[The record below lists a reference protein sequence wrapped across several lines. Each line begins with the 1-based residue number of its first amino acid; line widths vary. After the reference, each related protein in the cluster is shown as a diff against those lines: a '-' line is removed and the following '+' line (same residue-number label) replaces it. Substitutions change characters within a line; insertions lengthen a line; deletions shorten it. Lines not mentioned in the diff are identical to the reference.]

1 MTRAT
6 LQPEEK
12 DRKDIGGTDQV
23 FAEQVRLIY
32 SGVSYAT
39 LVTLTVGAILIYAQR
54 HAAPLA
60 MLTGWSSYML
70 TGLLLRILLVWR
82 FHAAKAHERRRPAFW
97 LRLYLV
103 MVVYLGAGWGAI
115 GLLFMPP
122 ESPPHQFLTAFVLGA
137 TAVGSMTILAVVYTA
152 CAAFM
157 VLALLPITLN
167 AIVMGGEFGPL
178 IAVMSGF
185 LLVFGLLLS
194 RRQHDVIL
202 RSLRLGFDN
211 AVLVEDLTAEK
222 RRAERLNADLRQ
234 QEAVLARAQH
244 IAGIGSWEW
253 DIVGDELRGSEETYN
268 IFGIDPDG
276 PPITFG
282 QFMELVHPEDR
293 DNVTDAVR
301 ASIEQGQPY
310 NIEHRIIRA
319 DGQERVLLEQ
329 GELTFDKGGNP
340 VAMTG
345 VTHDIT
351 DRYRM
356 EEDLRNV
363 SFAADAANR
372 AKSQFLANMSHELR
386 TPLNAIIGYSEL
398 LREEAEERGETS
410 EMADLDRIGVA
421 GRHLLSLVNEVLD
434 LSKVE
439 AGKTELCVDEF
450 DVKASIEE
458 IVDTITPLVGARG
471 NRLAVDCPADIGMMR
486 SDPTKLRQVLLNL
499 LSNAAKFTEAG
510 DIRLG
515 VSRQGSN
522 LGPGNPGNMVFTV
535 SDSGLGIAPDQVEA
549 AFTAFEQTDSS
560 RDGAQGGTGLGLP
573 LSRHFCAMMGGTIA
587 LESEVGKGST
597 FTVRLP
603 AEIGGEI
610 LLESRSDDVTA

>member
-1 MTRAT
+1 MTRVT

-12 DRKDIGGTDQV
+12 DHKDISGIDQV

-39 LVTLTVGAILIYAQR
+39 LVTLTVGAILVYAHRQV
-54 HAAPLA
+54 ASVDL
-60 MLTGWSSYML
+60 LVGWSAYML
-70 TGLLLRILLVWR
+70 LGLLIRNILVWR
-82 FHAAKAHERRRPAFW
+82 FHAVHALDRGHPAFW
-97 LRLYLV
+97 LRLYV
-103 MVVYLGAGWGAI
+103 ATVVLLGAGWGSAGI
-115 GLLFMPP
+115 LFVPP
-122 ESPPHQFLTAFVLGA
+122 ESPPHQFLTAFILGA
-137 TAVGSMTILAVVYTA
+137 TAVGSMSILAVVYAA

-157 VLALLPITLN
+157 VLTLLPITVN
-167 AIVMGGEFGPL
+167 AIAMGGEFGSL

-185 LLVFGLLLS
+185 LLAFGLLFS

-211 AVLVEDLTAEK
+211 AALVNDLTAEK
-222 RRAERLNADLRQ
+222 RRAERLNAGLRQ
-234 QEAVLARAQH
+234 KEAVLARAQH
-244 IAGIGSWEW
+244 IASVGSWEW
-253 DIVGDELRGSEETYN
+253 DIVKDEIRGSDEAYN
-268 IFGIDPDG
+268 IFGIDREVPL
-276 PPITFG
+276 ITFG
-282 QFMELVHPEDR
+282 QFMELVHPDDR
-293 DNVTDAVR
+293 DIVTDAIR
-301 ASIEQGQPY
+301 ASVEQGTPFS
-310 NIEHRIIRA
+310 IEHRIVRA

-329 GELTFDKGGNP
+329 GELIFDDLGDP
-340 VAMTG
+340 VMMAG

-356 EEDLRNV
+356 EEDLRNI
-363 SFAADAANR
+363 SFAADAASR

-398 LREEAEERGETS
+398 LREEAEDRGES
-410 EMADLDRIGVA
+410 SKIADLDRIGVA

-439 AGKTELCVDEF
+439 AGKTELSVDEF
-450 DVKASIEE
+450 DVKALIEE
-458 IVDTITPLVGARG
+458 IIDTMTPLVGARG

-499 LSNAAKFTEAG
+499 LSNAVKFTEAG

-515 VSRQGSN
+515 ASRQGSN
-522 LGPGNPGNMVFTV
+522 LGPGNPGNLVFTV
-535 SDSGLGIAPDQVEA
+535 SDTGLGIAPDQVEA

-560 RDGAQGGTGLGLP
+560 RSGAQGGTGLGLP
-573 LSRHFCAMMGGTIA
+573 ISRHFCAMMGGTIA
-587 LESEVGKGST
+587 LQSEVGKGST

-603 AEIGGEI
+603 AEIG
-610 LLESRSDDVTA
+610 DDLAEPRKGDAMA